1 KQQGTK
7 EAMAKYVDVFI
18 VGVDELLGHLEGCTF
33 PPDDEAVH
41 TIIQQGRKQATRS
54 PLSASNAST
63 SAFDT
68 SDPAPGPSS
77 DAA

>member
-1 KQQGTK
+1 
-7 EAMAKYVDVFI
+7 MAKNVDEFI

-33 PPDDEAVH
+33 PSDDEAVY
-41 TIIQQGRKQATRS
+41 TIIQRGRKQAMRS
-54 PLSASNAST
+54 PLPASNALT